1 MKRVL
6 YLNKKDGE
14 NSSKN
19 AHPQKFYAL
28 NGIDSSN
35 IFQFEKKILNRI
47 NEYNYKLEIE
57 ELRYED
63 ISKLFPKANLPSY
76 LHNGIMVREYEV
88 DSNYKI
94 INDCE
99 EVLFEKDNK
108 CFLRVIDAYV
118 FTTMTKN
125 DTRNGYIA
133 QMLFPTLTELMA
145 KFIDSPNYNLLN
157 HPIYVLNVYDK
168 DLPKKIQRNIVQMK
182 VMGIHYIQVFKNLN
196 NYLEREYNFQSF
208 LKTFYSIE
216 NGKVDTSDFTL
227 DTVNKT
233 LEVKVNDNMLNDK
246 GKING
251 SYEKFYY
258 IEVLPIILLS
268 YKNNYSI
275 DLKKLKDFIIRI
287 KGQSKVVSKKVQN
300 LEVIVNYIIKY
311 TGECN

>member
-246 GKING
+246 G
-251 SYEKFYY
+251 
-258 IEVLPIILLS
+258 
-268 YKNNYSI
+268 
-275 DLKKLKDFIIRI
+275 
-287 KGQSKVVSKKVQN
+287 
-300 LEVIVNYIIKY
+300 
-311 TGECN
+311 